1 MQTSKIKSTQASGTY
16 VSKFDGATM
25 YTSEVELE
33 DGTVGEVSAKSPDR
47 WNVGD
52 EVSYTVTE
60 GKFGKKLKL
69 NRPDYGNNV
78 TSTSNTVTRFHDR
91 DEKRQHLIMNQWAIK
106 TAIDCEL
113 SLVSP
118 DKFELRNAIAIAKM
132 LKKYALDL
140 DNVDVT
146 LQADEL
152 IEKPF

>member
-1 MQTSKIKSTQASGTY
+1 MQTSKIKTTQSSGTY

-33 DGTVGEVSAKSPDR
+33 DGTVGEVSAKTPDR

-52 EVSYTVTE
+52 EVAYTVTE

-69 NRPDYGNNV
+69 NRPDFGSNP
-78 TSTSNTVTRFHDR
+78 TSTGNTVTSFHDR

-106 TAIDCEL
+106 TAMDWEMNQAP
-113 SLVSP
+113 P
-118 DKFELRNAIAIAKM
+118 DKVSLRNAVNIAKQ

-140 DNVDVT
+140 EEANV
-146 LQADEL
+146 EL
-152 IEKPF
+152 PEVELPGPF